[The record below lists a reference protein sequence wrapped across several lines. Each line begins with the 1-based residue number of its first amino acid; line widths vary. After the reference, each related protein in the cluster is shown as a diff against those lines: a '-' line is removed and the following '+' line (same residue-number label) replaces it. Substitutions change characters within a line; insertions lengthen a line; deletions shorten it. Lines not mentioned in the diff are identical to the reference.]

1 MTYRH
6 ILMGRIKGFEPSDD
20 GATIR
25 CVNHFTIFA
34 MAGDARIEL
43 ALTVLE
49 TGVLPLYDSPMLLIN
64 YNKLFIIL
72 QVFYKKIISNCIKI
86 QLLIISLCFQ
96 MFDNELYLFD

>member
-1 MTYRH
+1 
-6 ILMGRIKGFEPSDD
+6 MGRMMGFEPTRD

-25 CVNHFTIFA
+25 CVNRFTTFA
-34 MAGDARIEL
+34 MAGEVGIEPT
-43 ALTVLE
+43 LTVLE

-96 MFDNELYLFD
+96 MFDNE